1 MDELIH
7 YLPYLFPYLIVS
19 FSLSIIALIH
29 VVRHRSF
36 RFGNVFLWAVIV
48 LFLQIIGP
56 IGYFL
61 IGKGED
67 E

>member
-61 IGKGED
+61 IGKGE
-67 E
+67 EE